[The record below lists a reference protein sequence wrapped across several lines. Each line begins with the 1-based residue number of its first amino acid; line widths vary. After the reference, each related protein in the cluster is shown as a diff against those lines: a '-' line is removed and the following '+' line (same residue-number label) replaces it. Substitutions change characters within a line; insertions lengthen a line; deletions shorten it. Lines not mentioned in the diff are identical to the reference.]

1 MCVGRIIMT
10 REMIIF
16 LLGCIVGTVS
26 ARVVS
31 YQIKRE
37 KVGK

>member
-1 MCVGRIIMT
+1 MT

-16 LLGCIVGTVS
+16 MVGCIVGTVS
-26 ARVVS
+26 ARVVA

-37 KVGK
+37 KEGK

>member
-1 MCVGRIIMT
+1 MT

-16 LLGCIVGTVS
+16 LVGCIVGTIS
-26 ARVVS
+26 ARVVA

-37 KVGK
+37 SRVNNG

>member
-1 MCVGRIIMT
+1 VT

-16 LLGCIVGTVS
+16 LVGCVVGTVS
-26 ARVVS
+26 ARVVA

-37 KVGK
+37 KEGK